1 LPKDFDFPTGSEV
14 ATWSGGR
21 LNLRTRRQ
29 YEGAEDALDE
39 LASEGAL
46 VSFGRNK
53 VYVLVIVVII
63 VFALMFVRHGGFY
76 VSCMRDRRKC
86 PGSLF
91 EVAKLLQGSSQTWG
105 GPFAASVHP
114 PR

>member
-1 LPKDFDFPTGSEV
+1 LIALEGS
-14 ATWSGGR
+14 
-21 LNLRTRRQ
+21 
-29 YEGAEDALDE
+29 DA
-39 LASEGAL
+39 
-46 VSFGRNK
+46 N
-53 VYVLVIVVII
+53 VLIVVVII